1 MFDIGFL
8 EIIVIL
14 VITLLVIGPERM
26 PEVARKIG
34 QFVGKTKRFIN
45 SVKESSEITDAVKEI
60 QDSMNLEEEK
70 KSFDKVTSGLQDDL
84 SQIQQQFEIDED
96 ISRPFA
102 QTEGAAASQFN
113 KAPSQPMPS
122 QPKQVDE
129 QAAEQPVEA
138 VQGDST
144 KDAIQ
149 ASDTTDSKTDKSNS

>member
-45 SVKESSEITDAVKEI
+45 SVKQNSEITDAVKEI
-60 QDSMNLEEEK
+60 QDSINLEEEK

-84 SQIQQQFEIDED
+84 SQIQQQFEIDEEV
-96 ISRPFA
+96 SRPFA
-102 QTEGAAASQFN
+102 QTEAAGSQFN

-122 QPKQVDE
+122 QPKQV
-129 QAAEQPVEA
+129 AEQTTEQPTETA
-138 VQGDST
+138 QSAST
-144 KDAIQ
+144 EKATQ
-149 ASDTTDSKTDKSNS
+149 VSETTDSQTDKPYS